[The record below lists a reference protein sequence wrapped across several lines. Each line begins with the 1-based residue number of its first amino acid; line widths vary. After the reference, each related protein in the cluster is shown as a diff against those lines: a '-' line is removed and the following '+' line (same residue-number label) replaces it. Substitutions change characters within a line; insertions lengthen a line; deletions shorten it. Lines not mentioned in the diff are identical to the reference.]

1 MAQLLTIA
9 KRILD
14 PIVVVASITLLV
26 ALSIEIIGTPKSEF
40 STWYINLQGAICIIF
55 LVDFFMIMYLE
66 RSPWRYII
74 IHLPIL
80 IISLPYLWVLPSV
93 PHSLHHEWTTLLAL
107 MPQLR
112 AFLALYI
119 VLRWIVKKPT
129 VRRLFYAYILTVATL
144 TYIAALLFYNSE
156 TEANEHLSTFG
167 DAMWWAAM
175 GLTTVGATI
184 TPITLTGKILAVVM
198 PLMGMMMLPI
208 ATSYLI
214 NIYKRR

>member
-1 MAQLLTIA
+1 MAQLLTST

-14 PIVVVASITLLV
+14 PIVVVASVVLLI
-26 ALSIEIIGTPKSEF
+26 ALSVEILGSSKGEF
-40 STWYINLQGAICIIF
+40 STWYINMQGIICLIF
-55 LVDFFMIMYLE
+55 LVDFFMIMFLEKRPWVYLF
-66 RSPWRYII
+66 SHI
-74 IHLPIL
+74 PIL
-80 IISLPYLWVLPSV
+80 IISLPYLWLLPAFE
-93 PHSLHHEWTTLLAL
+93 HHIHREWSMLFGL

-112 AFLALYI
+112 SFLALYI

-129 VRRLFYAYILTVATL
+129 MNRLFYAYILTVATL

-156 TEANEHLSTFG
+156 IEANEHLSSFG
-167 DAMWWAAM
+167 DAIWWAAM

-184 TPITLTGKILAVVM
+184 TPITVTGKILAVVM